1 VIFQGRNLDTGANI
15 RVLFDDVPCH
25 VEGLVVTGIFH
36 INIIINVYTDD
47 DNHYHSYNHRLRIRI
62 Q

>member
-1 VIFQGRNLDTGANI
+1 MIFQGRNLDTGANI

-36 INIIINVYTDD
+36 INIIITYILMMTIIIIAIIID
-47 DNHYHSYNHRLRIRI
+47 
-62 Q
+62 